1 MKKILLVLVAC
12 LATHLPLFAQQFKI
26 EKSIAFEEPEFG
38 WNKILQLKNGN
49 TFFFHST
56 RRDGIEVTVYNKQR
70 KQISTRTLE
79 SNLWDVGKMKL
90 AKIVGLHEING
101 EPVLFVMQA
110 DDRQPTLYRMRL
122 NPNTGAR
129 MNEMKMGNMPK
140 VSFFAGYAMA
150 FGDVDIPEIF
160 VEKDPNSNC
169 YAVIYF
175 DGLAKEGNAR
185 IRVVHY
191 DGTHKQLNTAN
202 YFAPD
207 NKYKYLRYIGAV
219 VDSNK
224 RVFLATYGFN
234 GKANEDKE
242 PGVIVSKL
250 NVGDTKF
257 SHTLINVSND
267 FNDTKSVMLY
277 NRNTNRIQLMTA
289 TFTKENTPM
298 WERAYWTGVD
308 HKFFGMS
315 IFRCLVLMSYFDAET
330 LSTISVKPLAGSK
343 IDAYGKQNINKDYN
357 YNGVPQNMVLNKDNT
372 TTVLLEDITYLS
384 TNTGASATSSG
395 RTHYKT
401 KLGPVG
407 VSELSEDGMEL
418 NGYAISKKQI
428 ADGTLPVLY
437 MAGRSNGI
445 FAYPTAPGTSTS
457 NNNHFLSYDYIYTD
471 KGRYVIFNDLPKNSD
486 KDEDEERRK
495 AVAYV
500 SKTNTMCYKLGD
512 PKIEK
517 FFLFGEPAGD
527 DKSVFSYIASS
538 DFNKEINTYA
548 TMIVER
554 DGRDKQAKIAW
565 VTFE

>member
-1 MKKILLVLVAC
+1 MVALLAAFTQL
-12 LATHLPLFAQQFKI
+12 TAQQFKI
-26 EKSIAFEEPEFG
+26 EKSQPFEEPEFG
-38 WNKILQLKNGN
+38 WNKLLQLKNGN

-79 SNLWDVGKMKL
+79 SALWDVGKMKHS
-90 AKIVGLHEING
+90 KIVGLHEING
-101 EPVLFVMQA
+101 EPVLFVVQA
-110 DDRQPTLYRMRL
+110 DDRQPTLYRMRI
-122 NPNTGAR
+122 NPNTGSK
-129 MNEMKMGNMPK
+129 MNEAKMGNLPK
-140 VSFFAGYAMA
+140 IGAFAGYAVA
-150 FGDVDIPEIF
+150 FGNVDMPEII

-175 DGLAKEGNAR
+175 DGFAKEGNAR

-202 YFAPD
+202 YFAPE
-207 NKYKYLRYIGAV
+207 NKYKFLRYIGAV

-224 RVFLATYGFN
+224 RVYMAAYGFN
-234 GKANEDKE
+234 GKINEDKN
-242 PGVIVSKL
+242 PAVIVSRL
-250 NVGDTKF
+250 NAGESTF
-257 SHTLINVSND
+257 LHTVIKVSND

-277 NRNTNRIQLMTA
+277 NRNTNRIQLLTA

-298 WERAYWTGVD
+298 WERAYWTGASFEV
-308 HKFFGMS
+308 FGKRKMY
-315 IFRCLVLMSYFDAET
+315 CLTMLSYFDAET
-330 LSTISVKPLAGSK
+330 LNTISVKPLAGSK

-357 YNGVPQNMVLNKDNT
+357 YGGVPLNMVLNKDNT
-372 TTVLLEDITYLS
+372 TTVLLEDITHIDQS
-384 TNTGASATSSG
+384 TTSTATSSG
-395 RTHYKT
+395 RVHYKT

-407 VSELSEDGMEL
+407 ISELSEDGTEI

-428 ADGTLPVLY
+428 ADGTLPILY

-445 FAYPTAPGTSTS
+445 FGYPTAPGTSTT
-457 NNNHFLSYDYIYTD
+457 NNNDFLSYDYIYTD

-517 FFLFGEPAGD
+517 FFLFGEPAND

-538 DFNKEINTYA
+538 DFNKDINTYA

-554 DGRDKQAKIAW
+554 DGRDKNAKIAW
-565 VTFE
+565 VSFE